1 MDPFLGFDESPPHVL
16 LEDDNEIEL
25 GIIHPILEEIIQTVV
40 SDKNEVQQLDDL
52 QKFVE
57 IQMEKVN
64 QESEAEKLNDM
75 VKNIVIECATDS
87 VFRSDSNKS
96 KYKKKYNLNHQCDV
110 CNKR

>member
-40 SDKNEVQQLDDL
+40 SDKNEVHQLNDL

-87 VFRSDSNKS
+87 IFRSDPNKS
-96 KYKKKYNLNHQCDV
+96 K
-110 CNKR
+110 